1 MERTVKE
8 LRALAKNAGLRGYS
22 RMRKA
27 ELVTFL
33 EENYIL
39 SRNILDAP
47 VPNIGTS
54 ILQPTSYVPPAPLQ
68 QQQQQQQPQQD
79 WSFLDVPQPAPRR
92 SDRLKKLQKSIKELY
107 KQKEKPFEINE
118 TESALN
124 RFATQYKI
132 DGRSGYEP
140 KTFLAATKQPVV
152 NLLVKNRQTKVVLVL
167 RCMMEKT
174 NLQTGEVVVREA
186 PFWSGVEVNLEATNL
201 DELYEKWKSK
211 ILENI
216 STFQNSGSGWVFKSV
231 VSLEIHTVKYEP
243 MRGSSYIPLPEYLAK
258 KQALINLKND
268 DQQCFK
274 WAVTR
279 AINPT
284 ESHPERIDKKLRAK
298 ADTLNWNGITFP
310 TPLSEIDKFERNNP
324 NVSVNVAGFAE
335 KGSCRDAKYENII
348 YPLRTSP
355 YKREHEVDLLLFSG
369 DAETRHYCVIK
380 NMSRLLHGQR
390 TKKHATNY
398 YCRNCYTPFTS
409 KKRLATH
416 DEICRNN
423 DTVKIEMPK
432 QTEDYFP
439 TQYFKKHFKS
449 QNVPFVVY
457 ADFESFTKPISSS
470 QPDPKESYTKK
481 YQKHE
486 PSGFCY
492 YIKCFDDS
500 VYSQDPVIFT
510 KESEQDDVAQIFV
523 NTLEENIRDIYQ
535 KFRFQKKM
543 IFGPED
549 QKVCEKST
557 HCHIC
562 KQPLTPDDK
571 TNYTVRDHCH
581 FTGKFRGA
589 AHNSCNLS
597 YRKPKFF
604 PVIFHNLA
612 GYDAHLFIKNL
623 GKTEGEIDCI
633 PSNEEKYISFT
644 KKIIV
649 DTFTNK
655 EGEEIEVKR
664 DLRFIDSFKFL
675 STGLDKLVANLTDY
689 PEISKFFQDPQ
700 LQLLLRKGVYP
711 YDHVNSL
718 EKLQETS
725 LPPKEAPSTLSSTRK
740 TSWMKTINT
749 RKMCGPPLR

>member
-1 MERTVKE
+1 MKNIINKVTMERTVKE
-8 LRALAKNAGLRGYS
+8 LRTLAKNAGLRGYS

-27 ELVTFL
+27 ELVAFL

-68 QQQQQQQPQQD
+68 KQQPQQD
-79 WSFLDVPQPAPRR
+79 LSFLDVPQLAPRR
-92 SDRLKKLQKSIKELY
+92 SNRLKKLQKSIKELY

-118 TESALN
+118 TKSALN

-152 NLLVKNRQTKVVLVL
+152 NLLAKNRQIKVVLVF

-174 NLQTGEVVVREA
+174 NLQTGEAVVREA

-216 STFQNSGSGWVFKSV
+216 STFQNSGSGWVFKSI
-231 VSLEIHTVKYEP
+231 VSLEIHTVKYQP
-243 MRGSSYIPLPEYLAK
+243 LSGSSYITLPKYLADK
-258 KQALINLKND
+258 KVLINLKND

-279 AINPT
+279 AMNLT
-284 ESHPERIDKKLRAK
+284 ESHPELIDKKLRAK
-298 ADTLNWNGITFP
+298 ADTLNWDSITFP

-324 NVSVNVAGFAE
+324 RVSVNVAGFAE
-335 KGSCRDAKYENII
+335 KGSCRDAKYENIV
-348 YPLRTSP
+348 YPLRTSSHIG
-355 YKREHEVDLLLFSG
+355 REHHVDLLLFSG
-369 DAETRHYCVIK
+369 DNKTKHYCVIK
-380 NMSRLLHGQR
+380 NLSRLLHGQT
-390 TKKHATNY
+390 TKNKVQHF

-409 KKRLATH
+409 EKLPAEH

-439 TQYFKKHFKS
+439 TQYFKNYFKS

-457 ADFESFTKPISSS
+457 ADFESFTNPISSS

-481 YQKHE
+481 YQKHK

-500 VYSQDPVIFT
+500 VYSQEPVIFT
-510 KESEQDDVAQIFV
+510 KRV
-523 NTLEENIRDIYQ
+523 
-535 KFRFQKKM
+535 
-543 IFGPED
+543 
-549 QKVCEKST
+549 
-557 HCHIC
+557 
-562 KQPLTPDDK
+562 
-571 TNYTVRDHCH
+571 
-581 FTGKFRGA
+581 
-589 AHNSCNLS
+589 
-597 YRKPKFF
+597 
-604 PVIFHNLA
+604 
-612 GYDAHLFIKNL
+612 
-623 GKTEGEIDCI
+623 
-633 PSNEEKYISFT
+633 
-644 KKIIV
+644 
-649 DTFTNK
+649 
-655 EGEEIEVKR
+655 
-664 DLRFIDSFKFL
+664 
-675 STGLDKLVANLTDY
+675 
-689 PEISKFFQDPQ
+689 
-700 LQLLLRKGVYP
+700 
-711 YDHVNSL
+711 
-718 EKLQETS
+718 
-725 LPPKEAPSTLSSTRK
+725 
-740 TSWMKTINT
+740 
-749 RKMCGPPLR
+749 

>member
-1 MERTVKE
+1 M
-8 LRALAKNAGLRGYS
+8 
-22 RMRKA
+22 
-27 ELVTFL
+27 
-33 EENYIL
+33 
-39 SRNILDAP
+39 
-47 VPNIGTS
+47 
-54 ILQPTSYVPPAPLQ
+54 
-68 QQQQQQQPQQD
+68 
-79 WSFLDVPQPAPRR
+79 
-92 SDRLKKLQKSIKELY
+92 
-107 KQKEKPFEINE
+107 
-118 TESALN
+118 
-124 RFATQYKI
+124 
-132 DGRSGYEP
+132 
-140 KTFLAATKQPVV
+140 
-152 NLLVKNRQTKVVLVL
+152 
-167 RCMMEKT
+167 
-174 NLQTGEVVVREA
+174 REA

-216 STFQNSGSGWVFKSV
+216 STFQNSGSGWVFKSI
-231 VSLEIHTVKYEP
+231 VSLEIHTVKYQP
-243 MRGSSYIPLPEYLAK
+243 LSGSSYIPLPKYLADK
-258 KQALINLKND
+258 KAMINLKND

-279 AINPT
+279 AINPV
-284 ESHPERIDKKLRAK
+284 EKNAERIDKKLTAK
-298 ADTLNWNGITFP
+298 ADTLNWDGITFP

-324 NVSVNVAGFAE
+324 TISVNVAGFAE
-335 KGSCRDAKYENII
+335 KGSCRDAKYENIV
-348 YPLRTSP
+348 YPLRTSL
-355 YKREHEVDLLLFSG
+355 YKREYEVDLLLFSG
-369 DAETRHYCVIK
+369 DNQTKHYCVIK
-380 NMSRLLHGQR
+380 NMSRLMHGQR
-390 TKKHATNY
+390 TKKHATY
-398 YCRNCYTPFTS
+398 FYCRNCYTPFTS
-409 KKRLATH
+409 KERLEEH
-416 DEICRNN
+416 YKICRNN

-432 QTEDYFP
+432 DSS
-439 TQYFKKHFKS
+439 TQYFKNHFKS

-457 ADFESFTKPISSS
+457 ADFESFTKPISSC
-470 QPDPKESYTKK
+470 QQDPKESYTKK

-500 VYSQDPVIFT
+500 VYSQEPVIFT

-549 QKVCEKST
+549 RKVCEKST

-562 KQPLTPDDK
+562 KQPLTPNDK

-612 GYDAHLFIKNL
+612 GYDSHLFIKNL

-633 PSNEEKYISFT
+633 PNNEEKYISFT

-689 PEISKFFQDPQ
+689 PEISKFFQNPQ

-711 YDHVNSL
+711 YDYVNSL
-718 EKLQETS
+718 EKLQES
-725 LPPKEAPSTLSSTRK
+725 SFPPKEAFYSKLNEEDISDEDYQHAQNVWTTFE
-740 TSWMKTINT
+740 MKTM
-749 RKMCGPPLR
+749 REYHDLYL